1 MPSKSDDLVIRTN
14 YLAFV
19 IFSLQSWT
27 SVIMVAFYSSSVFCV
42 SVCAGRRDGAERD
55 SQIQEEIRHL
65 SALQADLNLNAGA
78 PQCF

>member
-1 MPSKSDDLVIRTN
+1 
-14 YLAFV
+14 
-19 IFSLQSWT
+19 
-27 SVIMVAFYSSSVFCV
+27 MVAFYSSSVFCV